1 MKKPYPS
8 RAKDKWQHALTRPL
22 SRRMKFE
29 TIELMRGD
37 LFEFLDLLTTQ
48 FFDHPRSWATN
59 DADIQRIAD
68 RLKELTP
75 YRDRAARAALKARR
89 IDYACN
95 IDPDDDDPGPG
106 CGPFSARGWQELH
119 RQWERAHQ

>member
-8 RAKDKWQHALTRPL
+8 RAEDRWQHALTRPL
-22 SRRMKFE
+22 TRRTPYE

-37 LFEFLDLLTTQ
+37 LFELLDILTTH
-48 FFDHPRSWATN
+48 FFDHPESRAAN
-59 DADIQRIAD
+59 NADIQRVAD

-75 YRDRAARAALKARR
+75 HRDRAARAALRAGR

-106 CGPFSARGWQELH
+106 CGPFSIKGWEELQ
-119 RQWERAHQ
+119 RQWEQAPR